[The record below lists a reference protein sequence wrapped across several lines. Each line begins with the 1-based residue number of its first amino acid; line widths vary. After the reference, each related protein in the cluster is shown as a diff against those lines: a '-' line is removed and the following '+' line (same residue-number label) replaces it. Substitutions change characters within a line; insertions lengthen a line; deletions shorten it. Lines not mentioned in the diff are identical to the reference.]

1 MKTSILLSLLTI
13 LISFTSAQ
21 DKPAYKLFDKNGKQ
35 VKYSKIIKDLTG
47 ADLVFFGEQHNDPI
61 AHWLQLEVTKSL
73 YEEKKSNL
81 ILGAEMFEA
90 DNQLLLDEYL
100 AGIHETAKFEAEMR
114 LWKNYQTDY
123 KPLVEFAK
131 ENNLHF
137 IASNIPRRYAAL
149 INKKGFEGLD
159 KLSEEAKRYISPDL
173 VQYYDPNV
181 DCYKNM
187 LAMMGMGKPAKSNTK
202 MQMPKDTSKINH
214 DIDTL
219 SMKKPEMSKNMM
231 SHLSDNLIKA
241 QASKDATM
249 AHFILKNYT
258 PEKLFIHFQGAYHSD
273 NYEGIV
279 WWIKQF
285 KPELKIVTI
294 STVLQKDIKELNEEH
309 FNIADYI
316 IVVPETM
323 TRTY

>member
-1 MKTSILLSLLTI
+1 MKTSILLVFLTI
-13 LISFTSAQ
+13 FISVTSAQ

-35 VKYSKIIKDLTG
+35 IKYSKMVNQLVD
-47 ADLVFFGEQHNDPI
+47 ADIVFFGELHNDPI

-73 YEEKKSNL
+73 YEEKRSNL

-100 AGIHETAKFEAEMR
+100 AGIHETKKFEAEMR
-114 LWKNYQTDY
+114 LWNNYQTDY

-137 IASNIPRRYAAL
+137 VASNIPRRYAAL
-149 INKKGFEGLD
+149 IHKKGFEGLD
-159 KLSEEAKRYISPDL
+159 ELSDEAKRYISPDL
-173 VQYYDPNV
+173 TKYYDPNV
-181 DCYKNM
+181 NCYKNM
-187 LAMMGMGKPAKSNTK
+187 LGMMGMVKPEKK
-202 MQMPKDTSKINH
+202 QMPEDSSKIKHNG
-214 DIDTL
+214 DTTL
-219 SMKKPEMSKNMM
+219 MKKPEMSKKMM
-231 SHLSDNLIKA
+231 NHFSDNLIKA

-249 AHFILKNYT
+249 AHFILQNYM
-258 PEKLFIHFQGAYHSD
+258 PGKLFIHFQGVYHSD

-279 WWIKQF
+279 WWIRQF
-285 KPELKIVTI
+285 NPDLKIVTI
-294 STVLQKDIKELNEEH
+294 STVLQKDIEKLSEDNI
-309 FNIADYI
+309 NIADYI

>member
-1 MKTSILLSLLTI
+1 MKTSILLIFLTI
-13 LISFTSAQ
+13 FISVTSAQ
-21 DKPAYKLFDKNGKQ
+21 DKPAYNLFDKNGKQ
-35 VKYSKIIKDLTG
+35 IKYSKMVKNLAS
-47 ADLVFFGEQHNDPI
+47 ADLVFFGELHNDPI
-61 AHWLQLEVTKSL
+61 AHWLQLEVTSSL
-73 YEEKKSNL
+73 YQEKKSNL

-100 AGIHETAKFEAEMR
+100 AGMHETKKFEAEMR
-114 LWKNYQTDY
+114 LWNNYQTDY

-137 IASNIPRRYAAL
+137 VASNIPRRYAAL
-149 INKKGFEGLD
+149 IHKKGFEGQNL
-159 KLSEEAKRYISPDL
+159 LSEEAKRYISPDL
-173 VQYYDPNV
+173 VEYYDPNV

-187 LAMMGMGKPAKSNTK
+187 LVMMGMGKPAKSNTE
-202 MQMPKDTSKINH
+202 MQMAKDSSKATH
-214 DIDTL
+214 ASDTI

-231 SHLSDNLIKA
+231 RHFSDNLVKA

-309 FNIADYI
+309 LNIADYI

>member
-1 MKTSILLSLLTI
+1 MKTSILLFFLTI
-13 LISFTSAQ
+13 FISFTSAQ

-35 VKYSKIIKDLTG
+35 VKYSKMVKNLVS

-90 DNQLLLDEYL
+90 DNQLIFDEYL
-100 AGIHETAKFEAEMR
+100 AGIHETKKFEAEMR

-131 ENNLHF
+131 ENKLHF
-137 IASNIPRRYAAL
+137 VASNIPRRYAAL

-159 KLSEEAKRYISPDL
+159 ELSKEAKGYISPNL
-173 VQYYDPNV
+173 VKYYDPNV
-181 DCYKNM
+181 ECYQNM
-187 LAMMGMGKPAKSNTK
+187 LVMMGMGKETK
-202 MQMPKDTSKINH
+202 G
-214 DIDTL
+214 
-219 SMKKPEMSKNMM
+219 MM
-231 SHLSDNLIKA
+231 SHFSDNLVKA

-249 AHFILKNYT
+249 AHFILQNYASG
-258 PEKLFIHFQGAYHSD
+258 KLILHFQGAYHSD

-285 KPELKIVTI
+285 KPGLKIVSI
-294 STVLQKDIKELNEEH
+294 STVLQKNINVLSEKNIH
-309 FNIADYI
+309 IADYI